1 MRKGACQTPLRAYD
15 EEAMSTDPYR
25 APALRASDADREAVA
40 ERLRVPSVDGRIDEE
55 ELEQRLAA
63 VYRARWVADLDR
75 LVADVVPP
83 PPPAP
88 LPPPQYPA
96 PYVPGGYP
104 VQTTNGLAVASLIA
118 GFFWLGW
125 FGSFL
130 AVIFGHVALSQIK
143 QSNGTQEGNGLAIA
157 GLVLGYMGLATLLL
171 VILVSAF

>member
-1 MRKGACQTPLRAYD
+1 VSLEPPPK
-15 EEAMSTDPYR
+15 
-25 APALRASDADREAVA
+25 PALRASDADREAVA
-40 ERLRVPSVDGRIDEE
+40 ERLRVASVDGRIDSE
-55 ELEQRLAA
+55 ELEERLAD
-63 VYRARWVADLDR
+63 VYAARWVSDLDR

-88 LPPPQYPA
+88 PVAPQYPV
-96 PYVPGGYP
+96 PYATPYP
-104 VQTTNGLAVASLIA
+104 VRSTNGLAIASLIA

-143 QSNGTQEGNGLAIA
+143 TSKGAQEGNGLAIA